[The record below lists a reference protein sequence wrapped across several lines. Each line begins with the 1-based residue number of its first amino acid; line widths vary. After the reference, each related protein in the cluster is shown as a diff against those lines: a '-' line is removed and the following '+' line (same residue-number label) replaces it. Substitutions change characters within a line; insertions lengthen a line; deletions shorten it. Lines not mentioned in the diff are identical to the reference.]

1 MRLASQIHCRIPAG
15 WMMQF
20 RPDRRDRITLGTR
33 THIQGPP
40 GCFRAGTRGDAVVAA
55 QGAAR
60 SGLAPHQG
68 DAVGRPLIEAQ
79 PGVNVDPP
87 TVAQIPCAELVL

>member
-40 GCFRAGTRGDAVVAA
+40 GCFRAGTRGDAV
-55 QGAAR
+55 
-60 SGLAPHQG
+60 
-68 DAVGRPLIEAQ
+68 GRPLIEAQ